1 MLDIYNYY
9 QSMQNKSIILAYKG
23 NVSEELFNCILQLA
37 ENKLDKIEL
46 KSKLKKKVF
55 NILVEVL
62 QNIYHHFDELDTTHQ
77 EYYSVLFL
85 LTKEGT
91 DYSIVTGN
99 HVLADKVGE
108 LKKKIDDINAMSQ
121 EELKAVYRKR
131 LDDGDIS
138 EKGGAGLGIIDIVRK
153 SGDKIKYNFNDVN
166 KDYSFFSI
174 QVKVSA

>member
-1 MLDIYNYY
+1 
-9 QSMQNKSIILAYKG
+9 MQNKSIILAYKG

-62 QNIYHHFDELDTTHQ
+62 QNIYHHFDELDTSHQ

-85 LTKEGT
+85 LTKEGS

-121 EELKAVYRKR
+121 
-131 LDDGDIS
+131 D
-138 EKGGAGLGIIDIVRK
+138 
-153 SGDKIKYNFNDVN
+153 
-166 KDYSFFSI
+166 
-174 QVKVSA
+174 

>member
-9 QSMQNKSIILAYKG
+9 QTMQNKSIILAYKG
-23 NVSEELFNCILQLA
+23 NVSDDLFNCILQLA

-62 QNIYHHFDELDTTHQ
+62 QNIYHHFDELDTEHQ

-85 LTKEGT
+85 LTKESS

-99 HVLADKVGE
+99 HVLLDKVDM
-108 LKKKIDDINAMSQ
+108 LRSKIEEINAMTQ
-121 EELKAVYRKR
+121 EELKATYRRR
-131 LDDGDIS
+131 LDLGDIS

-153 SGDKIKYNFNDVN
+153 SGEKIKYDFKDVN
-166 KDYSFFSI
+166 KEYSFFSI